1 MKNFNFL
8 FLFDTVNYD
17 NKKQYFS
24 IYDMQL
30 SYHDKIYYN
39 CGCGSAVNGVASN
52 TRDPGFKCSHQEI
65 LLAIICI
72 EIAL

>member
-30 SYHDKIYYN
+30 SYHDKIYYKN
-39 CGCGSAVNGVASN
+39 EK
-52 TRDPGFKCSHQEI
+52 F
-65 LLAIICI
+65 
-72 EIAL
+72 